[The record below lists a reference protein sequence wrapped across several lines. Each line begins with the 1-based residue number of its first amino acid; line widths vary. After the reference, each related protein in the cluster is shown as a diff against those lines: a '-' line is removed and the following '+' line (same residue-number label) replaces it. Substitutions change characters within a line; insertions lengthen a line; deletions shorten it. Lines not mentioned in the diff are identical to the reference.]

1 MTATVTFRI
10 GRTQTVGS
18 ATYKADITRANAV
31 TADTRHHG
39 PVYVLSAWVR
49 HGTQPSHWTETW
61 RQKERLA
68 DFDWVAGNTYETDD
82 VEELIRRLHEAA
94 GE

>member
-1 MTATVTFRI
+1 MATVTF
-10 GRTQTVGS
+10 GTARTETVGGV
-18 ATYKADITRANAV
+18 TYKVNLGRSNAV
-31 TADTRHHG
+31 TAATSYNR

-49 HGTQPSHWTETW
+49 HGTQPAHWTETW
-61 RQKERLA
+61 RRKELLA

-82 VEELIRRLHEAA
+82 VEELIRQLHEAA